1 MPDSLPV
8 QLQLQDSDFWKAKIT
23 AVATVNLSLFLTVH
37 CTNVTVLQLFILNC
51 KFTVFL
57 ISESFLQF
65 YSLYLHVLFTVFSNQ
80 NYLYQK
86 STFILG
92 VFFEN
97 FCATL
102 RELEIHLYLTAICK
116 ADNICNW
123 LQFHHIHCCHSEFC
137 HI

>member
-1 MPDSLPV
+1 M
-8 QLQLQDSDFWKAKIT
+8 
-23 AVATVNLSLFLTVH
+23 NLSLFLTVH

-116 ADNICNW
+116 ADPFVTDCN
-123 LQFHHIHCCHSEFC
+123 FIIFTVATVNFAIFNCCHSEFC
-137 HI
+137 IFHCCQTKNNCTLQ